1 MAILWDLAA
10 SVCTSGYSPE
20 FSVPFSECGAAH
32 SGQLSTKPSAVP
44 TEKRNAY
51 GDFLGAVL
59 QAQRESEPGISGS
72 RRPPYEMMLGLS
84 EKQGLVQVV
93 GTDEIVELCN
103 DVVVAVGV
111 LSFVLSETYGSENTE
126 EQTTHMIVKSRKTDQ
141 EAFKQ
146 LVKAIRSD
154 LRID

>member
-1 MAILWDLAA
+1 MNPDQWLL
-10 SVCTSGYSPE
+10 VL
-20 FSVPFSECGAAH
+20 VPIVTGIF
-32 SGQLSTKPSAVP
+32 AVLGSWFGSRFGR
-44 TEKRNAY
+44 TTEHKQWVRSEKRNAY

-111 LSFVLSETYGSENTE
+111 LSFVLSETYGSENTK
-126 EQTTHMIVKSRKTDQ
+126 EQTTHMIVKSRETDQ

-146 LVKAIRSD
+146 LVKAIRAD